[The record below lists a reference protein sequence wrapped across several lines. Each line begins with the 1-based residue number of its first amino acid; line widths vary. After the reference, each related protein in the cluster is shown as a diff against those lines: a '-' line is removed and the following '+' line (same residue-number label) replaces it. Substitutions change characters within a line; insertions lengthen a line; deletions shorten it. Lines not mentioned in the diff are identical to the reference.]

1 MNSLI
6 KFLTVSLLL
15 GIVFSDNFIFEGKY
29 DSKSSFLFIPDQL
42 NIDSDRGYS
51 RLSSS
56 SDGKTID
63 EGMPELPIYTTFFQ
77 MDPEKTYSVSYNVIS
92 SHVIEDI
99 DVYPSQG
106 QNENVTDSNFIF
118 NSELHRSHSVYPQE
132 NISLSE
138 PMIMRDFEVG
148 LITFIPFSYSA
159 KNKTLE
165 VFDEVEI
172 DVVEV
177 GDRIANQ
184 NLPQQRSL
192 LFEPM
197 YEQIVANYEPLDS
210 RDEYQTNAILYICG
224 GSSIDHPYV
233 EELVAWRRSQGY
245 VVYTASTS
253 EIGGTGTGSISN
265 YIETAYNNFD
275 PSPEI
280 VGLIGDTGGSYPIS
294 TYTIQG
300 GSGDNEYQYIE
311 GNDFLPEIFIGRISV
326 SSSSDISNI
335 INKTLVYEKAESQN
349 DYWYERAALVGD
361 PSSSGISTVT
371 TNQYIQ
377 NVMEVH
383 GMTDIQTNYGG
394 GNYNSWV
401 DEAFDDDANSQGV
414 LYYNYRGYYGSSS
427 ISVSGMDSGAYAPF
441 AATITCGTGDFG
453 GTSDSENFIRTGS
466 VSSPKG
472 AVACVGVATTSTHTM
487 YNNIV
492 NMGIY
497 EGLFSFGMYHAG
509 ASLAQGKLALLRA
522 YPTDPYQCV
531 TKFSQWSNLMGDPAL
546 HLWTDTPQ
554 DFTVNHDAQI
564 PSGINSLDV
573 SVYDESGAA
582 VNDARVILLNDNNDL
597 FTAYTDSDGMAT
609 VEWLGDLSGDV
620 SLNVFKHNYRL
631 HEGTLNIGFVEGPA
645 LYLDQTRLS
654 VSDQSGNNNGMLNSG
669 ETVDVEV
676 SIMNLGSES
685 ANSLSISTQSN
696 NNNVSILEG
705 DFNVISMDANESL
718 DLLITLHVSELA
730 IDYEDLDITL
740 SILDAN
746 DNLWNIDV
754 PIRVY
759 APKLD
764 INNYIINNT
773 ETLEPGIESNVDLI
787 IVNTGSI
794 ALDNARVEFISSDKV
809 TFISDAYDLGTV
821 NVGQEVTVPNID
833 LIPSDQII
841 NGTSIIGMV
850 NYFSDGILKGN
861 SLVTFSVGTRN
872 VDDPTGPDEYG
883 YYMFDSGDTDY
894 PIAPEYNWIE
904 IVGNGGQSLDFQDAG
919 NGCESSGGGWYG
931 CDNTEGNDVTADVQL
946 PFDFKFYGE
955 TYDQITVST
964 NGYISFIDNEMS
976 AFRNYSVPGAGGP
989 TAMVAAFWD
998 DLKTGHSGG
1007 TGNVYKYV
1015 TDDYVIIE
1023 WYEMETYQN
1032 DSDQNFQMI
1041 IYNPE
1046 TMGHATPSGDG
1057 EIIIQ
1062 YKEFNNTTQGDYSTY
1077 TPTHGCYATV
1087 GLENHYGNIGLEY
1100 TFDDEYSAGSRELS
1114 DDMALLI
1121 TTSAGSYGTL
1131 GDVNQDEILNV
1142 LDIVITVNIILSVV
1156 EPTNY
1161 QLYAA
1166 DINGDSTLNV
1176 LDVVQLVNLIL
1187 NS

>member
-1 MNSLI
+1 MNNLI
-6 KFLTVSLLL
+6 KILTVYILS
-15 GIVFSDNFIFEGKY
+15 GILFSNNFLFQGK
-29 DSKSSFLFIPDQL
+29 DESKSTFLFTPQEL
-42 NIDSDRGYS
+42 NIDSERGYS
-51 RLSSS
+51 RLLSQSE
-56 SDGKTID
+56 GKTMD
-63 EGMPELPIYTTFFQ
+63 EGMPELPTYSTFFQ
-77 MDPEKTYSVSYNVIS
+77 MDPSKTYSVSYNVIS
-92 SHVIEDI
+92 SHVIENI

-106 QNENVTDSNFIF
+106 QNENVTDSNFII
-118 NSELHRSHSVYPQE
+118 NSDLNRSDSVYPLD
-132 NISLSE
+132 NITLSE
-138 PMIMRDFEVG
+138 PMVIRDFEVG
-148 LITFIPFSYSA
+148 LITFIPFSYSPKHRA
-159 KNKTLE
+159 LE

-172 DVVEV
+172 EVVEI
-177 GDRIANQ
+177 GDRIPNE
-184 NLPQQRSL
+184 NIPGQRSL

-197 YEQIVANYEPLDS
+197 YEQVIANYEPLDS
-210 RDEYQTNAILYICG
+210 RDDYQSNAILYICG

-233 EELVAWRRSQGY
+233 QELVAWRRSQGY

-253 EIGGTGTGSISN
+253 EVGGTGTSSVSN
-265 YIETAYNNFD
+265 YIASAYNNFD
-275 PSPEI
+275 PAPEI
-280 VGLIGDTGGSYPIS
+280 VGLIGDTGGSYNIS
-294 TYTIQG
+294 TYNIQG

-335 INKTLVYEKAESQN
+335 INKTLVYEQAETQE

-361 PSSSGISTVT
+361 PASSGVSTIT

-383 GMTDIQTNYGG
+383 GMTDIQTNYGE
-394 GNYNSWV
+394 GNYNNWV

-414 LYYNYRGYYGSSS
+414 LYYNYRGFYGSSG

-492 NMGIY
+492 NMGMY
-497 EGLFSFGMYHAG
+497 EGLFSYGMYHAG

-546 HLWTDTPQ
+546 HLWTDNPQ
-554 DFTVNHDAQI
+554 DFTVMHDTQV

-573 SVYDESGAA
+573 SVYDESGEA
-582 VNDARVILLNDNNDL
+582 VKDAKVILLTSTDDF
-597 FTAYTDSDGMAT
+597 FTAHTNSDGIAT
-609 VEWLGDLSGDV
+609 IEWVGNLSGDV
-620 SLNVFKHNYRL
+620 SLNVFKHNFRL
-631 HEGTLNIGFVEGPA
+631 HEGTLNIGFVNGPA
-645 LYLDQTRLS
+645 IYLDETRLS
-654 VSDQSGNNNGMLNSG
+654 ISDELGNNDGTLNSG
-669 ETVDVEV
+669 ETVEIEV
-676 SIMNLGSES
+676 SILNLGASS
-685 ANSLSISTQSN
+685 ANGLNILTQSN
-696 NNNVSILEG
+696 NNNVSILND
-705 DFNVISMDANESL
+705 DFNVISIEPNESL
-718 DLLITLHVSELA
+718 DLMMKIQVTDLV
-730 IDYEDLDITL
+730 IDHEDLDISL
-740 SILDAN
+740 LVLDVEGN
-746 DNLWNIDV
+746 SWNIDV

-764 INNYIINNT
+764 VTNYVVNGADM
-773 ETLEPGIESNVDLI
+773 LEPSIESNIDLFFI
-787 IVNTGSI
+787 NSGSVS
-794 ALDNARVEFISSDKV
+794 LENASIEFVSSDK
-809 TFISDAYDLGTV
+809 ISFLNDSYYLGTV
-821 NVGQEVTVPNID
+821 NVGEEIIVSNINI
-833 LIPSDQII
+833 IPSSQII
-841 NGTSIIGMV
+841 NGSSVIGMV
-850 NYFSDGILKGN
+850 NYLNDNVLIGN
-861 SLVTFSVGTRN
+861 SLVTFSIGTRRD
-872 VDDPTGPDEYG
+872 DDPTGPDEYG
-883 YYMFDSGDTDY
+883 YYIFDSGDIDY

-904 IVGNGGQSLDFQDAG
+904 IVGNGGQSLNFEDAG

-931 CDNTEGNDVTADVQL
+931 CNDTEGDDVTADVQL
-946 PFDFKFYGE
+946 PFEFKFYGQ
-955 TYDQITVST
+955 TYNQITVST

-1046 TMGHATPSGDG
+1046 TMGHATPTGDG
-1057 EIIIQ
+1057 EILIQ

-1087 GLENHYGNIGLEY
+1087 GLENHLGNVGLEY
-1100 TFDDEYSAGSRELS
+1100 TFDDEYSNGSRELS
-1114 DDMALLI
+1114 DDMALLV

-1142 LDIVITVNIILSVV
+1142 LDIVITVNIILSVI

-1187 NS
+1187 NN